1 MPGPFTLTSRD
12 AAEKLDRFAPVFTRT
27 AEIAPSQ
34 LGWRATVLPF
44 RNVGPPAGY
53 GIALGMADEISAA
66 LSRFR
71 SPRMIAPVTFWDGTG
86 PAEDS
91 FVRCRLYRLDY
102 VVDSSIEVEDQR
114 VRVNVTLSDVILDFE
129 VIWTGHFEGALGDLF
144 SLQDR
149 IARAIVVQL
158 DPDLFQREQVRLC
171 APPAQTD
178 VAVAHHSVLAAIHGI
193 YRLERPR
200 FMRARDLLEK
210 ATQLDP
216 TYAAAYAWMAYW
228 SIIALGMGWVSD
240 AREMAAWAGAS
251 ADKAVALDP
260 TDARAYAIAGHV
272 KAYLLHDVQEA
283 LRLHARAIELAPNLS
298 IAWTTSSWSK
308 IYNGEHLTAIR
319 HANMAQSLSPRD
331 PHSFFTEH
339 ALITA
344 YFFRRQL
351 EEAEL
356 LAYSVLAKGPRHTAS
371 LLIQIAILGHMGRSA
386 EAAESL
392 SALREINPNVSVSS
406 IIGRPPLRAEDR
418 DYYAAGLRL
427 AGVPD
432 DSQR

>member
-178 VAVAHHSVLAAIHGI
+178 VAVAHHSVLAAIHWI
-193 YRLERPR
+193 YRLDESR
-200 FMRARDLLEK
+200 FMRARELLRK
-210 ATQLDP
+210 AVELDP
-216 TYAAAYAWMAYW
+216 TYAAAHAWTAYW
-228 SIIALGMGWVSD
+228 SVIALGLGWVNDANEVSELASISAARAVELDPSD
-240 AREMAAWAGAS
+240 AR
-251 ADKAVALDP
+251 AL
-260 TDARAYAIAGHV
+260 AIAGHV
-272 KAYLLHDVQEA
+272 KAYLLHDVAEA
-283 LRLHARAIELAPNLS
+283 LRLHARAVELGPNLS
-298 IAWTTSSWSK
+298 VAWAASSWSK
-308 IYNGEHLTAIR
+308 IYNGEHKTAIR
-319 HANMAQSLSPRD
+319 HAKVAQALSPRD
-331 PHSFFTEH
+331 PHLFFTEH
-339 ALITA
+339 ALMTA
-344 YFFRRQL
+344 YFFQKQL
-351 EEAEL
+351 IDAEL
-356 LAYSVLAKGPRHTAS
+356 VAESVLARGPRHAS
-371 LLIQIAILGHMGRSA
+371 ALNVQLAILGHLGRSV
-386 EAAESL
+386 EAADCL
-392 SALREINPNVSVSS
+392 ALLREINPQVSITSVLARAS
-406 IIGRPPLRAEDR
+406 LRSEDR
-418 DYYAAGLRL
+418 QFYEAGLRL

-432 DSQR
+432 NA